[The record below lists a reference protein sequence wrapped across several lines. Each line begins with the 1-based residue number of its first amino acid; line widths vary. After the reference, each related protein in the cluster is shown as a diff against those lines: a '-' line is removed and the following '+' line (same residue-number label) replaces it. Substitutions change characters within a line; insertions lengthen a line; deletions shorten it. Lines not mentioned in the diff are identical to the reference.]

1 VQQSVSTKALV
12 VLRRTLPDP
21 MAGAAAP
28 DTSLLVVLE
37 SLRLTH
43 DDGAIDRVER
53 MYVPLDDPSHATH
66 GSSTN

>member
-1 VQQSVSTKALV
+1 
-12 VLRRTLPDP
+12 